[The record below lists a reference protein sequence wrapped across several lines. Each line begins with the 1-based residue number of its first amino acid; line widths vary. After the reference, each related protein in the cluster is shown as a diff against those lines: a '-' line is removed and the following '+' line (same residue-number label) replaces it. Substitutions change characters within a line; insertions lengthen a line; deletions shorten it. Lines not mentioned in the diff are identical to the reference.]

1 MISDVHF
8 STRVETPPRPVA
20 AIATRGWLVPIG
32 GRMQSPVIL
41 DRFVE
46 LCGGSAARI
55 VVIPTA
61 SNEPDCADYYQSVF
75 ANGQQE
81 SLEVLPL
88 FRRADASSAALLQS
102 VERGTGV
109 FFTGGNQLKLATV
122 LGGTPMAAL
131 LRARHARGMP
141 VAGTSAGAAFLSE
154 HMIAFGEEGKMPRA
168 AMVTTVAGL
177 GLTERF
183 IIDQHFRERDRLGRL
198 VTAIAYNSVL
208 TGIGVDEDTAA
219 FISPDDVLHVVG
231 SGAVTIVDPSELD
244 PTDIFEALPGAPLS
258 LPGMTVHVL
267 MPGSEYELGDPTSR
281 SSSADRASSSSP
293 AGAHPS

>member
-1 MISDVHF
+1 MYARSD
-8 STRVETPPRPVA
+8 TARPELLA
-20 AIATRGWLVPIG
+20 AI
-32 GRMQSPVIL
+32 
-41 DRFVE
+41 D
-46 LCGGSAARI
+46 
-55 VVIPTA
+55 
-61 SNEPDCADYYQSVF
+61 
-75 ANGQQE
+75 
-81 SLEVLPL
+81 
-88 FRRADASSAALLQS
+88 DA
-102 VERGTGV
+102 TGV

-122 LGGTPMAAL
+122 LGGSPMAAL
-131 LRARHARGMP
+131 LRSRHAKGMT

-154 HMIAFGEEGKMPRA
+154 HMIAFGEEGRMPRA

-219 FISPDDVLHVVG
+219 FISPDDTLHVVG

-244 PTDIFEALPGAPLS
+244 PSDIYEALPGTPLS